1 MVHTVGIIGYGG
13 MAGHHH
19 QYLADYVKFEND
31 SISRDFTFTL
41 AEENVLP
48 DGLKLS
54 YARISGYSE
63 KSRNIYGCI

>member
-1 MVHTVGIIGYGG
+1 MDEIR
-13 MAGHHH
+13 
-19 QYLADYVKFEND
+19 LADYVKFEND

-54 YARISGYSE
+54 YARISWYSE

>member
-1 MVHTVGIIGYGG
+1 MDEIR
-13 MAGHHH
+13 
-19 QYLADYVKFEND
+19 LADYVKFEND

-54 YARISGYSE
+54 YARISGTPKKAETY
-63 KSRNIYGCI
+63 YGCIDVRTTVRI

>member
-1 MVHTVGIIGYGG
+1 MDEIR
-13 MAGHHH
+13 
-19 QYLADYVKFEND
+19 LADYVKFEND

-41 AEENVLP
+41 ADGNVLP